1 MDDATVLRHVQN
13 LSKAEAE
20 LNDLQRR
27 DDMPQASG
35 IGDAVARGD

>member
-20 LNDLQRR
+20 LNDLRR
-27 DDMPQASG
+27 DDVPQASG
-35 IGDAVARGD
+35 IGYGVARGD